1 MGKFYNI
8 IYSFTKTA
16 LLFDKNADFLELPY
30 TANDIC
36 AMVGIEN
43 TDYIKSEMN
52 KTKIILFSKE
62 GKIIIPNVQNFF
74 NEYNMYMKRNSTPNI
89 VE

>member
-1 MGKFYNI
+1 
-8 IYSFTKTA
+8 
-16 LLFDKNADFLELPY
+16 
-30 TANDIC
+30 
-36 AMVGIEN
+36 
-43 TDYIKSEMN
+43 MN
-52 KTKIILFSKE
+52 KTKIILFSRE